1 MSKELLK
8 TFDKKYFE
16 CLGCKK
22 SYEIFLRNCPPML
35 DRKTLRSLGR
45 NIPASIVSTMTTK
58 PGGVFE
64 SLVDFYYEKFKKE
77 DRMFCFDCYCKLSA
91 LGYNDRLRLLRS
103 WIKHEPS

>member
-8 TFDKKYFE
+8 TFDEKYFE

-22 SYEIFLRNCPPML
+22 SYEIFLRNSPPML
-35 DRKTLRSLGR
+35 DRKTLHILGSVPKTR
-45 NIPASIVSTMTTK
+45 TTK

-91 LGYNDRLRLLRS
+91 LGYNDRLRLFRS

>member
-8 TFDKKYFE
+8 TFDEKYFE

-22 SYEIFLRNCPPML
+22 SHEIFLRRRPPML
-35 DRKTLRSLGR
+35 DRKTLLILGWFPPGPGR
-45 NIPASIVSTMTTK
+45 TMTTK

-77 DRMFCFDCYCKLSA
+77 DRMFCYECTSTLSS
-91 LGYNDRLRLLRS
+91 LGYNDRLRLFRS